1 MSATTGVYPCYEN
14 QFQIGTGTNGQT
26 LVNIADC
33 ETFGVSFDN
42 GVEEWHPFEQE
53 GWIRR
58 LLTAKG
64 VTISVTAKRNVGDAG
79 NDFVAGL
86 AWKNGRD
93 AEAPFQWTF
102 PDGTKVVFADAV
114 INVTNVGS
122 GESTNVAPL
131 EFEVLSNGKPTVTPA
146 AAGAAG

>member
-1 MSATTGVYPCYEN
+1 MSNTASGVYPCYEN
-14 QFQIGTGTNGQT
+14 QFQIGTGSNNATM
-26 LVNIADC
+26 VSIADC
-33 ETFGVSFDN
+33 ETFAVAFDN
-42 GVEEWHPFEQE
+42 GVEEWHPFEHE

-64 VTISVTAKRNVGDAG
+64 LTITVTAKRNVGDTG
-79 NDFVAGL
+79 NDAVAGM

-102 PDGTKVVFADAV
+102 PDGTVVLLSDAV

-122 GESTNVAPL
+122 GDSTNVAPL
-131 EFEVLSNGKPTVTPA
+131 EFDVLSNGKPTVTPA
-146 AAGAAG
+146 A